1 MEKNKS
7 DINLIIADIKKYDV
21 ISLKQLFELMEK
33 YNESSVLMAFRILF
47 RELTQEI
54 IENKYFDVFLYVTIG
69 DNDPDI
75 NIFNDLCKKYGE
87 EKVISYLSQI
97 SQKNKDGL
105 NENNDIS
112 YDEIDEDNNNN
123 NLDEEKYS
131 KATDS
136 VHMYLK
142 EIGKIDLLTREEEIR
157 LFNNYANGDRNARK
171 KLIEANLRLVVSVAK
186 KYHNKDISFLDL
198 IQEGNTG
205 LMKAVEKFDVS
216 KDYKFSTYATW
227 WIRQSITR
235 ALADQ
240 SRNIRIP
247 VHMVETI
254 NKVEKIERRLT
265 SELGR
270 YPSDE
275 EIALETGD
283 DLEKINKVREI
294 NNVFNMVSLDLPV
307 GNGDDLDS
315 SLGDF
320 IPADN
325 DIVPEDE
332 LIKKEKC
339 RLLYEALDTLSKKER
354 EVLKLRFGL
363 EGGNSHSLEEVGL
376 EYGVTRERIRQIEA
390 RALKKL
396 RSPSRRKY
404 FDKNN

>member
-7 DINLIIADIKKYDV
+7 DINLIIADIRKYDV
-21 ISLKQLFELMEK
+21 ISLKQLYELMEK
-33 YNESSVLMAFRILF
+33 YNKSSVLKAFGIF
-47 RELTQEI
+47 FKGLTQEI

-69 DNDPDI
+69 DNDPDL
-75 NIFNDLCKKYGE
+75 NTFNDLCKKYGE

-112 YDEIDEDNNNN
+112 YEEIDEDDNN
-123 NLDEEKYS
+123 NLDKEKYS

-186 KYHNKDISFLDL
+186 KYHDKGISFLDL

-205 LMKAVEKFDVS
+205 LMKAVDKFDVS
-216 KDYKFSTYATW
+216 KDYRFSTYATW
-227 WIRQSITR
+227 WIRQAITR

-254 NKVEKIERRLT
+254 NKVEKIERKLT

-283 DLEKINKVREI
+283 NLEKINKVREI
-294 NNVFNMVSLDLPV
+294 NSVFNMVSLDLPV

-320 IPADN
+320 IPTDN

-339 RLLYEALDTLSKKER
+339 RLLYEALDTLSER
-354 EVLKLRFGL
+354 ESEVLKLRFGL
-363 EGGNSHSLEEVGL
+363 EGGTSHSLEDVGKM
-376 EYGVTRERIRQIEA
+376 YGLTRERIRQIEA
-390 RALKKL
+390 KGLKKL
-396 RSPSRRKY
+396 RHPSRAKFFEER
-404 FDKNN
+404 